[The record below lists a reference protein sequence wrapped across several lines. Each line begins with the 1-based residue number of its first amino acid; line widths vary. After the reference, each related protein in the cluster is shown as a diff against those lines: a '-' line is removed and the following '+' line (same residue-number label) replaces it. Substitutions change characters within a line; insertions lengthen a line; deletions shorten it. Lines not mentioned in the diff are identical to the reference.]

1 MAFSGMI
8 LIREVADAP
17 VIMGISKPADLK
29 IQLRGGD
36 TMNLLY
42 VGIDVSSRNNV
53 TYIMKSDGSKHSS
66 FSVHNNLGGAKLLSE
81 RIVSALKT
89 TQLNDV
95 VIGLEAT
102 SIYGDSLVY
111 ALREDGRLGQFG
123 RKIHVLNPKQVKKFK
138 EAYSDLPKNDFV
150 DAFVI
155 ADHLRFGRIAREV
168 YMDDY
173 RYKALQTLTRA
184 RFYAVQN
191 LTREKQRFAN
201 YLFLKCSGLAQE
213 KILSQNTS
221 ATTIALMEQFESV
234 DELVYADLDELTDLI
249 AKSGRGKF
257 ADPAATAKAVKAAAR
272 GSYRLPKTVNDSVNQ
287 AMSVSI
293 YGMRAM
299 ESQIRTLDKA
309 IEQQFEI
316 IPNTLTSIP
325 GIGKV
330 YSAGIIAEVG
340 DIHRFQSQASV
351 AKFAGLVWTQNQSG
365 DFEAE
370 HTKLIKSGNRFL
382 RYYLLEAAHSVRRC
396 DSEFRRY
403 YDLKFKEVNK
413 FQHKRA
419 LALTAR
425 KLVRLVFRLL
435 KDNRL
440 YIPAED

>member
-1 MAFSGMI
+1 MI

-29 IQLRGGD
+29 SPCGEVKIVNPLF
-36 TMNLLY
+36 
-42 VGIDVSSRNNV
+42 VGIDVSSRSNV
-53 TYIMKSDGSKHSS
+53 AYLMKPDGSKHSS
-66 FSVHNNLGGAKLLSE
+66 FSVQNNLGGAKLLSE
-81 RIVSALKT
+81 RIVSALNSMR
-89 TQLNDV
+89 LSDV

-102 SIYGDSLVY
+102 SIYGNNLVY
-111 ALREDGRLGQFG
+111 ALREDGSLGQFQ

-138 EAYSDLPKNDFV
+138 EAYPDLPKNDFV

-155 ADHLRFGRIAREV
+155 ADHLRFGRIAQEV

-173 RYKALQTLTRA
+173 RYQALRTLTRA
-184 RFYAVQN
+184 RFDVIQN

-201 YLFLKCSGLAQE
+201 YLFLKCSGIAQE
-213 KILSQNTS
+213 KGIQNTS
-221 ATTIALMEQFESV
+221 ATTIALMEHFETV
-234 DELVYADLDELTDLI
+234 DDLANADLDELTDFI
-249 AKSGRGKF
+249 AQVGRGRF
-257 ADPAATAKAVKAAAR
+257 ADPNVVAKVIQTAAK
-272 GSYRLPKTVNDSVNQ
+272 GSYRLPKTVNDTVNQ

-293 YGMRAM
+293 ASMRALK
-299 ESQIRTLDKA
+299 EQAKVLDKA

-330 YSAGIIAEVG
+330 YSAGIIAEIG
-340 DIHRFQSQASV
+340 DIHRFASQSSV
-351 AKFAGLVWTQNQSG
+351 AKFAGLVWKQHQSG
-365 DFEAE
+365 EFEAE
-370 HTKLIKSGNRFL
+370 HSRMIKSGNRYL
-382 RYYLLEAAHSVRRC
+382 RYYLLEAANSVRRC

-403 YDLKFKEVNK
+403 YDLKFNEVNK
-413 FQHKRA
+413 YQHKRA

-440 YIPAED
+440 YIPPEN

>member
-1 MAFSGMI
+1 
-8 LIREVADAP
+8 
-17 VIMGISKPADLK
+17 
-29 IQLRGGD
+29 
-36 TMNLLY
+36 MNPLY
-42 VGIDVSSRNNV
+42 VGIDVSSKNNV
-53 TYIMKSDGSKHSS
+53 AYLMKPDGDKHSS
-66 FSVHNNLGGAKLLSE
+66 FSVQNNRGGAKLMSKK
-81 RIVSALKT
+81 IVSALT
-89 TQLNDV
+89 AMQLSDV

-111 ALREDGRLGQFG
+111 ALREDGGLGQFQ
-123 RKIHVLNPKQVKKFK
+123 RKIHILNPKQVRKFK
-138 EAYSDLPKNDFV
+138 EAYPDLPKNDFV

-155 ADHLRFGRIAREV
+155 ADHLRFGRIASEV

-191 LTREKQRFAN
+191 LTREKQHFAN

-213 KILSQNTS
+213 KVLSQNTS
-221 ATTIALMEQFESV
+221 ATTIALMERFETV
-234 DELVYADLDELTDLI
+234 DELAYADLNELI
-249 AKSGRGKF
+249 AFISKSGHGRF
-257 ADPAATAKAVKAAAR
+257 ADPEATAKAVQAAAR
-272 GSYRLPKTVNDSVNQ
+272 GSYRLPKTVNDSINQ
-287 AMSVSI
+287 VMSVSI
-293 YGMRAM
+293 AAMRAL
-299 ESQIRTLDKA
+299 ESQVKALDKA

-316 IPNTLTSIP
+316 IPNTLTSVP

-340 DIHRFQSQASV
+340 DIHRFQSQASL
-351 AKFAGLVWTQNQSG
+351 AKFAGLVWSQHQSG
-365 DFEAE
+365 DYEAE
-370 HTKLIKSGNRFL
+370 NTHLIKSGNRFL
-382 RYYLLEAAHSVRRC
+382 RYYLLEAANSMRRC

-403 YDLKFKEVNK
+403 YGLKFKEVNK

-440 YIPAED
+440 YISPEEY

>member
-1 MAFSGMI
+1 M
-8 LIREVADAP
+8 
-17 VIMGISKPADLK
+17 KP
-29 IQLRGGD
+29 
-36 TMNLLY
+36 
-42 VGIDVSSRNNV
+42 
-53 TYIMKSDGSKHSS
+53 DGAKHSS
-66 FSVHNNLGGAKLLSE
+66 FSVQNNRGGAKLMSE
-81 RIVSALKT
+81 RIVSALT
-89 TQLNDV
+89 AMQLSDV

-111 ALREDGRLGQFG
+111 ALREDGGLGQFQ
-123 RKIHVLNPKQVKKFK
+123 RKIHILNPKQVRKFK
-138 EAYSDLPKNDFV
+138 DAYSDLPKNDFV

-155 ADHLRFGRIAREV
+155 ADHLRFGRIASEV

-191 LTREKQRFAN
+191 LTREKQHFAN
-201 YLFLKCSGLAQE
+201 YLFMKCSGLAQE
-213 KILSQNTS
+213 KVLPHNTS
-221 ATTIALMEQFESV
+221 ATTIALMEQFETV
-234 DELVYADLDELTDLI
+234 DDLAYIDLNELTAFI

-257 ADPAATAKAVKAAAR
+257 ADPAATAKAVQAAAR
-272 GSYRLPKTVNDSVNQ
+272 GSYRLPKTVSDSVNQ

-293 YGMRAM
+293 AAMRAL
-299 ESQIRTLDKA
+299 ESQIKTLDKA

-316 IPNTLTSIP
+316 IPNTLTSVP

-340 DIHRFQSQASV
+340 DIHRFQSQASL
-351 AKFAGLVWTQNQSG
+351 AKFAGLVWSQHQSG
-365 DFEAE
+365 DYEAE
-370 HTKLIKSGNRFL
+370 DTHLIKSGNRFL
-382 RYYLLEAAHSVRRC
+382 RYYLLEAANSMRRC

-403 YDLKFKEVNK
+403 YNLKFKEVNK

-440 YIPAED
+440 YIPPEEY

>member
-1 MAFSGMI
+1 
-8 LIREVADAP
+8 
-17 VIMGISKPADLK
+17 
-29 IQLRGGD
+29 
-36 TMNLLY
+36 MNPLF

-53 TYIMKSDGSKHSS
+53 AYLMNPDGSKHSS
-66 FSVHNNLGGAKLLSE
+66 FSVQNNLGGTKLLSE
-81 RIVSALKT
+81 RIVSALSSM
-89 TQLNDV
+89 QLEHV

-111 ALREDGRLGQFG
+111 ALREDGRLGRFQ

-138 EAYSDLPKNDFV
+138 EAYPDLPKNDFV
-150 DAFVI
+150 GAFVI
-155 ADHLRFGRIAREV
+155 ADHLRFGRIAREI

-173 RYKALQTLTRA
+173 RYQALRTLTRA
-184 RFYAVQN
+184 RFDVIQN

-201 YLFLKCSGLAQE
+201 YLFLKCSGMAQD
-213 KILSQNTS
+213 KDIQNTS
-221 ATTIALMEQFESV
+221 ATTIALMERFETV
-234 DELVYADLDELTDLI
+234 DDLANVNLDELTAFLEE
-249 AKSGRGKF
+249 KGRSF
-257 ADPAATAKAVKAAAR
+257 ADPATKAKAIKVAAR
-272 GSYRLPKTVNDSVNQ
+272 NSYRLPSTVNNSVNQ

-293 YGMRAM
+293 ASMRAL
-299 ESQIRTLDKA
+299 EKQVKILDKA

-316 IPNTLTSIP
+316 IPNPLTSIP

-330 YSAGIIAEVG
+330 YSAGIIAEIG
-340 DIHRFQSQASV
+340 DIHRFDSQASI
-351 AKFAGLVWTQNQSG
+351 AKFAGLVWTQHQSG

-370 HTKLIKSGNRFL
+370 HSQMIKTGNRYL
-382 RYYLLEAAHSVRRC
+382 RYYLLEAANSVRRC

-413 FQHKRA
+413 YQHKRA

-440 YIPAED
+440 YIPPES

>member
-1 MAFSGMI
+1 VKI
-8 LIREVADAP
+8 LN
-17 VIMGISKPADLK
+17 
-29 IQLRGGD
+29 QLF
-36 TMNLLY
+36 
-42 VGIDVSSRNNV
+42 VGIDVSSKNNV
-53 TYIMKSDGSKHSS
+53 AYLMKPDGSKHSS
-66 FSVHNNLGGAKLLSE
+66 FSVQNNLGGAKILSE
-81 RIVSALKT
+81 RIVSALDSM
-89 TQLNDV
+89 QLHDV
-95 VIGLEAT
+95 AIGLEAT

-111 ALREDGRLGQFG
+111 ALREDGSLGCFG

-138 EAYSDLPKNDFV
+138 DAYSDLPKNDFV

-155 ADHLRFGRIAREV
+155 ADHLRFGRTNREV

-184 RFYAVQN
+184 RFDAVQN
-191 LTREKQRFAN
+191 LTREKQRFGN
-201 YLFLKCSGLAQE
+201 YLFLKCSGLVRE
-213 KILSQNTS
+213 KVLSQNTS
-221 ATTIALMEQFESV
+221 ATTIALMEQFETV
-234 DELVYADLDELTDLI
+234 DDLVYADLDEMTAFI

-257 ADPAATAKAVKAAAR
+257 ANPETVAKSVQAAAK

-287 AMSVSI
+287 AMSVTIAS
-293 YGMRAM
+293 MRALDA
-299 ESQIRTLDKA
+299 QIKVLDKA

-330 YSAGIIAEVG
+330 YSAGIIAEIG
-340 DIHRFQSQASV
+340 DINRFDSQASV
-351 AKFAGLVWTQNQSG
+351 AKFAGLVWTQHQSG
-365 DFEAE
+365 DFEAQR
-370 HTKLIKSGNRFL
+370 TNLIKSGNRYL
-382 RYYLLEAAHSVRRC
+382 RYYLLEAANSVRRC

-403 YDLKFKEVNK
+403 YDLKFKEVNQ

-440 YIPAED
+440 YIPPEG

>member
-1 MAFSGMI
+1 MVCSGMI

-29 IQLRGGD
+29 SPCGEVKIVNPLF
-36 TMNLLY
+36 
-42 VGIDVSSRNNV
+42 VGIDVSSRSNV
-53 TYIMKSDGSKHSS
+53 AYLMKPDGSKHSS
-66 FSVHNNLGGAKLLSE
+66 FSVQNNLGGAKLLSE
-81 RIVSALKT
+81 RIVSALNSMR
-89 TQLNDV
+89 LSDV

-102 SIYGDSLVY
+102 SIYGNNLVY
-111 ALREDGRLGQFG
+111 ALREDGSLGQFQ

-138 EAYSDLPKNDFV
+138 EAYPDLPKNDFV

-155 ADHLRFGRIAREV
+155 ADHLRFGRIAKEV

-173 RYKALQTLTRA
+173 RYQALRTLTRA
-184 RFYAVQN
+184 RFDVIQN

-201 YLFLKCSGLAQE
+201 YLFLKCSGIAQE
-213 KILSQNTS
+213 KGIQNTS
-221 ATTIALMEQFESV
+221 ATTIALMEHFETV
-234 DELVYADLDELTDLI
+234 DDLANADLDELTDFI
-249 AKSGRGKF
+249 AQVGRGRF
-257 ADPAATAKAVKAAAR
+257 ADPNVVAKVIQTAAK
-272 GSYRLPKTVNDSVNQ
+272 GSYRLPKTVNDTVNQ

-293 YGMRAM
+293 ASMRALK
-299 ESQIRTLDKA
+299 EQAKVLDKA

-330 YSAGIIAEVG
+330 YSAGIIAEIG
-340 DIHRFQSQASV
+340 DIHRFASQSSV
-351 AKFAGLVWTQNQSG
+351 AKFAGLVWKQHQSG
-365 DFEAE
+365 EFEAE
-370 HTKLIKSGNRFL
+370 HSRMIKSGNRYL
-382 RYYLLEAAHSVRRC
+382 RYYLLEAANSVRRC

-403 YDLKFKEVNK
+403 YDLKFNEVNK
-413 FQHKRA
+413 YQHKRA

-440 YIPAED
+440 YIPPEN